1 MIFYILS
8 YLGGALT
15 ILAPCI
21 LPVLPFVFA
30 RVDRPFMKS
39 GLPLLG
45 GMALT
50 FAVVGTLAAVAGNWA
65 MQANQYGRLAAL
77 ALLALM
83 GLALIAPRW
92 AERLGRTVVALGSRF
107 SSTTSKASGN
117 AENFVLPAFFTGMAT
132 GLL

>member
-77 ALLALM
+77 AL
-83 GLALIAPRW
+83 IAPRW